1 MSHCIIKRFV
11 LKRLNG
17 LLDDRKESIAKAR
30 STVELWTGRCKSL
43 CGLLESLS
51 AKLEDNTLTDD
62 ELKSAVDDIQA
73 IIREW

>member
-1 MSHCIIKRFV
+1 MANCIIKRFV
-11 LKRLNG
+11 LKRLNS

-30 STVELWTGRCKSL
+30 ESVATWTGRCKSL

-62 ELKSAVDDIQA
+62 ELKESISEVESL
-73 IIREW
+73 IREW

>member
-1 MSHCIIKRFV
+1 MANCIIKRFV
-11 LKRLNG
+11 LKRLNS

-62 ELKSAVDDIQA
+62 ELKESISEVESL
-73 IIREW
+73 IREW

>member
-1 MSHCIIKRFV
+1 MNCIVKQFALR
-11 LKRLNG
+11 RLNA
-17 LLDDRKESIAKAR
+17 LLGEYKGNVAKAR
-30 STVELWTGRCKSL
+30 ESVATWTGRCKSL

-51 AKLEDNTLTDD
+51 SKLDDNELTDD